1 MVTPGQFFVLFAV
14 GTWSTSWGE
23 LAAFVVVVVVVV
35 VYAFMFSF
43 TSTSHSLQVITY
55 IILDNI
61 YYISYCKS
69 YKSSDAMP
77 TIFHISSR
85 KYPMG
90 SRARDRRTNEF
101 VTSR

>member
-1 MVTPGQFFVLFAV
+1 MVSPGQFFVLFTV

-23 LAAFVVVVVVVV
+23 LAAFVVVVVVV

-43 TSTSHSLQVITY
+43 TSTSHSLQVITSH
-55 IILDNI
+55 IILGNI
-61 YYISYCKS
+61 YCIISYYKS

-77 TIFHISSR
+77 TKFHTSSR

-90 SRARDRRTNEF
+90 SEHETEERTN
-101 VTSR
+101 S

>member
-43 TSTSHSLQVITY
+43 TSTSHSLQVITSH
-55 IILDNI
+55 IILGNI
-61 YYISYCKS
+61 YCIISYYKS

-77 TIFHISSR
+77 TKFHTSR

-90 SRARDRRTNEF
+90 SEHETEERTN
-101 VTSR
+101 S